1 MARAKRPS
9 DELYN
14 ARRRVRRMAER
25 AERRGDKGEAERL
38 RGIVAGSYASAGKD
52 MASQR
57 ATLDAIYTT
66 RHLTRKPTE
75 GTRQAYEALGLTPT
89 QPTPS
94 STQGASGKT
103 PRKKRASDEL
113 YNARRRLRR
122 EADALERR
130 AKGMV
135 GAEREAA
142 LGYAKYLR
150 EQALPTGKLDAE
162 KRGNALDRLQ
172 NLRERS
178 YEGVYGK
185 DATLRR
191 NMIFKQQ
198 MNAAGTEGA
207 DSSISERTKDVF
219 WMATKG
225 LWPKGS
231 QVPRN
236 ERYER
241 IIEHFYR
248 DQTTDAREFRAW
260 LESRGIDL
268 TSSFGDLQ
276 FIYEYVTEVL
286 NDPQMYEV
294 PEMPYQGVANV
305 VRMAM

>member
-1 MARAKRPS
+1 MV
-9 DELYN
+9 E
-14 ARRRVRRMAER
+14 
-25 AERRGDKGEAERL
+25 
-38 RGIVAGSYASAGKD
+38 
-52 MASQR
+52 
-57 ATLDAIYTT
+57 
-66 RHLTRKPTE
+66 KP
-75 GTRQAYEALGLTPT
+75 
-89 QPTPS
+89 
-94 STQGASGKT
+94 
-103 PRKKRASDEL
+103 PRKKRPGDEL
-113 YNARRRLRR
+113 YNARRRLER

-135 GAEREAA
+135 GAEREAT

-150 EQALPTGKLDAE
+150 EQALPTGRLNAE
-162 KRGNALDRLQ
+162 QREKALERLQ

-207 DSSISERTKDVF
+207 DSSISERKKDVF

-286 NDPQMYEV
+286 NDPQMYEA
-294 PEMPYQGVANV
+294 PEMPYQDVANV